1 MLLKLARTSLNW
13 LAIKGNF
20 ALSNVIRFIYYIL
33 CIIVRLASK
42 DDQCVSTCSFLYVMR
57 CTLHVIYS
65 MAKNGKWLNIAL
77 VSSIISH
84 YECYTGLGL
93 ITIVIKIDCNRV
105 HFLCNHNRNHNH
117 TFSKLYVIVIMLCNH
132 V

>member
-93 ITIVIKIDCNRV
+93 ITIVIIIDCN
-105 HFLCNHNRNHNH
+105 
-117 TFSKLYVIVIMLCNH
+117 
-132 V
+132 

>member
-1 MLLKLARTSLNW
+1 MHYLL
-13 LAIKGNF
+13 
-20 ALSNVIRFIYYIL
+20 FISYFNTVYIL
-33 CIIVRLASK
+33 YIICIIVRLASK
-42 DDQCVSTCSFLYVMR
+42 DDQRMSTCAFLYVMS

-93 ITIVIKIDCNRV
+93 ITIVIIIDCNRV
-105 HFLCNHNRNHNH
+105 HFLCNNRNHNH

-132 V
+132 L